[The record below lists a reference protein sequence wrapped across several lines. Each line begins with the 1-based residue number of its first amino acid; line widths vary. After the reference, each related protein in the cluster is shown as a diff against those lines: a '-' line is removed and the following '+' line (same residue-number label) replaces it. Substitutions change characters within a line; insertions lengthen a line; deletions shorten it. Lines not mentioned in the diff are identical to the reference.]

1 MYGIA
6 HRRKGD
12 AAAPSGYSTAVMTR
26 PWHAEHPITAELARS
41 LIRARFPDVPAE
53 RVEPLGS
60 GWDNTAFLV
69 DGTLVFRFPRK
80 ASAAALLETEA
91 RVLPAIAPRL
101 PLAVPDPRWIAEPG
115 DAFPWPFVGYPML
128 PGRPACTLALP
139 AEARTAAA
147 PALGEFL
154 ARLHAI
160 PTAGLPLPGDALDRT
175 NFRTRMPLLEARLAV
190 LAERGAIEDAAPWLA
205 LFRRM
210 PEGAPARAPALVHG
224 DLYACHLLVDER
236 GGVSGVIDWGDV
248 HAGERAVDL
257 MLLYAFLPPA
267 SRDAFLRAYGAVDA
281 RDLRVARLRAAF
293 HSVSLAWSALE
304 RGDDAVLAE
313 ALLAMRFVLEE

>member
-1 MYGIA
+1 
-6 HRRKGD
+6 
-12 AAAPSGYSTAVMTR
+12 MTR
-26 PWHAEHPITAELARS
+26 PWHAEHPITADLARS
-41 LIRARFPDVPAE
+41 LIRARFPDVAAE

-69 DGTLVFRFPRK
+69 DGTLVFRFPHK
-80 ASAAALLETEA
+80 PSAAALLETEA
-91 RVLPAIAPRL
+91 RVLPRVAPRL
-101 PLAVPDPRWIAEPG
+101 PLAVPDPRWIGEPG
-115 DAFPWPFVGYPML
+115 DAFPWPFVGYALL

-139 AEARTAAA
+139 AEARAAAA

-160 PTAGLPLPGDALDRT
+160 PTAGLPLPGDTLDRT

-190 LAERGAIEDAAPWLA
+190 LAERGVIEDAAPWLA
-205 LFRRM
+205 LFRRL
-210 PEGAPARAPALVHG
+210 PDAAPARAPALVHG

-236 GGVSGVIDWGDV
+236 GAVCGVIDWGDV
-248 HAGERAVDL
+248 HAGDRAVDL
-257 MLLYAFLPPA
+257 MLLYAFLPSA
-267 SRDAFLRAYGAVDA
+267 ARDAFLRAYGAVDA

-293 HSVSLAWSALE
+293 HSVSLAWFALE